1 MKTLELTF
9 NAEFG
14 TARIAI
20 RNPKEPIDPAQVKA
34 VMNQI
39 VTADVFKSANGDL
52 ISPKSARVIDR
63 ETQDIELP

>member
-14 TARIAI
+14 PARISI
-20 RNPKEPIDPAQVKA
+20 RNPKEPIDPSQVKT
-34 VMNQI
+34 VMNQL
-39 VTADVFKSANGDL
+39 VAANVLKSSNGDL

>member
-14 TARIAI
+14 TARIAV
-20 RNPKEPIDPAQVKA
+20 RNPKEPINPAQVKA
-34 VMNQI
+34 AMNQLAAAN
-39 VTADVFKSANGDL
+39 VLKSANGDL
-52 ISPKSARVIDR
+52 LSPKSARVIDR

>member
-52 ISPKSARVIDR
+52 ISPKSARIIDR

>member
-14 TARIAI
+14 PARISI

-34 VMNQI
+34 VMNQL
-39 VTADVFKSANGDL
+39 VTVNVLKSSNGDL

>member
-20 RNPKEPIDPAQVKA
+20 RNPKEPIDSAKVKA
-34 VMNQI
+34 AMNQL
-39 VTADVFKSANGDL
+39 VVADVFKTSNGDL
-52 ISPKSARVIDR
+52 VSPKSARVIDR

>member
-20 RNPKEPIDPAQVKA
+20 RNPKEPIDSAKVKA
-34 VMNQI
+34 AMNQL
-39 VTADVFKSANGDL
+39 VVADVFKTSNGDL
-52 ISPKSARVIDR
+52 VSPKSARVIDR
-63 ETQDIELP
+63 ETQDIVLP

>member
-34 VMNQI
+34 VMNQL
-39 VTADVFKSANGDL
+39 VAADVFQTSNGDL
-52 ISPKSARVIDR
+52 VSPKSARVIDR
-63 ETQDIELP
+63 ETQDIKLL

>member
-14 TARIAI
+14 TARISI
-20 RNPKEPIDPAQVKA
+20 RNPKEPIDPTQVKA
-34 VMNQI
+34 VMNQL
-39 VTADVFKSANGDL
+39 VATDVFKSPNGDL
-52 ISPKSARVIDR
+52 VSPKSARVISR